1 MLCYLHGITNS
12 TQSFGIALFSVKIF
26 QKASSRNL
34 ILIAIGIAIVGILI
48 TSGHSCGIQHITILN
63 EIASYEKSLD
73 PEFCEIIVEK
83 IDLFNDNCEPQIE
96 ILDCG

>member
-1 MLCYLHGITNS
+1 MENNVTFLQWKL
-12 TQSFGIALFSVKIF
+12 IF
-26 QKASSRNL
+26 QKTNLKNL
-34 ILIAIGIAIVGILI
+34 ILIVIGILIVGILI
-48 TSGHSCGIQHITILN
+48 TFSGSSCGIQHMTILN
-63 EIASYEKSLD
+63 EINSYEKSLD